1 MTLPSEMFNS
11 IRNAR
16 HFLQALMDPKKTP
29 GISKEF
35 RLRARDRLKHFPS
48 DWEVDEIEEVFMATK
63 EHPANQLNKCFKS
76 LEQIRLE
83 LILNSKRLNET
94 GVAIMTAVHN
104 INNKDPQNGNK

>member
-1 MTLPSEMFNS
+1 
-11 IRNAR
+11 
-16 HFLQALMDPKKTP
+16 
-29 GISKEF
+29 
-35 RLRARDRLKHFPS
+35 
-48 DWEVDEIEEVFMATK
+48 MATK